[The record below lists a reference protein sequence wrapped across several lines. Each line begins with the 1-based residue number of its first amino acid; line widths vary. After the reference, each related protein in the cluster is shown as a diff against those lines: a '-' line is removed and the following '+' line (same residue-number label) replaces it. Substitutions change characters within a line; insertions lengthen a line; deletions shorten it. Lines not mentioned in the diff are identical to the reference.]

1 MDPKTRDEIRRLI
14 DEVREA
20 AQSERNRGRGQRLPA
35 ITVAMEEPIAWCV
48 LSGFDG
54 ARYFTDPVFYLLQVL
69 RQKLWRFR
77 HIDDDTPITLDVPA
91 WLGHYPE
98 YTFLGIQQ
106 DFTDRGVPRL
116 QRDHPISRTPD
127 VSLVPQVD
135 FTTSGWMPRALRWYH
150 DLVELSEGA
159 LSIGFITWNRG
170 CLDLAVQLRGY
181 ENLMV
186 DSVDRPRFVHDLL
199 CRLVEERCRWYDA
212 CAAHFGTHVGKTWI
226 ADDWI
231 GAPFVSPAWFER
243 FLLPR
248 YLDIER
254 HHGAIG
260 AIHSCGDQTEFQ
272 GLMLKVES
280 LESFEVSAWTDLRR
294 SVANIPESKHL
305 QISLHPN
312 DVLVDSPAAMEAK
325 LHSIADICH
334 GRRYGVGTSGLTP
347 IRGEE
352 DFVQRIG
359 TWTRLARDILQGQ
372 G

>member
-1 MDPKTRDEIRRLI
+1 MQDAARDEIRRLT

-20 AQSERNRGRGQRLPA
+20 AESAENRRRGLRPPA
-35 ITVAMEEPIAWCV
+35 VTVAMEEPICWCV
-48 LSGFDG
+48 LYGFDG
-54 ARYFTDPVFYLLQVL
+54 ARYFSDPVLYLLQNL

-98 YTFLGIQQ
+98 YTFLGMRQE
-106 DFTDRGVPRL
+106 FSERGIPRL
-116 QRDHPISRTPD
+116 QKDHPISRTPD
-127 VSLVPQVD
+127 VSLVPRVD
-135 FTTSGWMPRALRWYH
+135 FATSGWMPRALRWH
-150 DLVELSEGA
+150 QDLVELSEGA
-159 LSIGFITWNRG
+159 LSIGFIGWNRG

-181 ENLMV
+181 ENLLM

-199 CRLVEERCRWYDA
+199 GRLVEERCRWYDA
-212 CAAHFGTHVGKTWI
+212 CAAHLGTEVSKTWI

-231 GAPFVSPAWFER
+231 GAPFISPAWFEE

-254 HHGAIG
+254 HHGAVG
-260 AIHSCGDQTEFQ
+260 GIHSCGDQTQFQ
-272 GLMLKVES
+272 ALMLKVES
-280 LESFEVSAWTDLRR
+280 LESFEVSAWTDLRQ
-294 SVANIPESKHL
+294 SVANVPESKHL

-325 LHSIADICH
+325 LEGIADACR

-352 DFVQRIG
+352 DFVRRIR
-359 TWTRLARDILQGQ
+359 TWTRLARRILQGE